1 MKDTS
6 PACRYY
12 FDVTCFERK
21 SSIQEICL
29 ERIKYILQL
38 LLSRSLCDDVLQH
51 MHSSVV
57 SGHLGVKKT
66 TEKVK
71 KLFHRYKM
79 RTDIRIWIEKCHTC
93 QKNKVSN
100 KSIKAPMGEIC
111 VDYQWIDSPLTCRV
125 P

>member
-38 LLSRSLCDDVLQH
+38 LLSRFLCDDVLQH
-51 MHSSVV
+51 MHSSVL

-71 KLFHRYKM
+71 KLFQRYEM
-79 RTDIRIWIEKCHTC
+79 RTDIRIWIEKCHTR
-93 QKNKVSN
+93 QMNKVSN
-100 KSIKAPMGEIC
+100 KSMKKHLWVTC
-111 VDYQWIDSPLTCRV
+111 QWIDSPLTC
-125 P
+125 